1 MDRHLAESLGS
12 ILSANHKRLM
22 AGFGVIVC
30 ALSPLAA
37 LCERTNDRAAPAL
50 GADRAGPAYETRSS
64 SRRSP
69 GSRSREIAGRWRNLT
84 LRKGTSTLVADVS

>member
-69 GSRSREIAGRWRNLT
+69 GSRSRADPPAVGSRRRCWLT
-84 LRKGTSTLVADVS
+84 AASRRRTR